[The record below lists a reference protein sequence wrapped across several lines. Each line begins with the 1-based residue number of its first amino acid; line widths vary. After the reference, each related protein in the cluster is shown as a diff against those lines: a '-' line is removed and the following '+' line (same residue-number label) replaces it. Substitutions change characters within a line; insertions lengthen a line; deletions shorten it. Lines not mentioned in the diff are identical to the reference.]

1 MFKILG
7 RGNWFFAPWP
17 QNSVFCHKILFYFV
31 LLPFWRTQWETTF
44 ITKCNKV
51 ELQMAFEAE
60 WYVNGNF
67 LLLEY
72 KDFWLKY
79 IKIMVAQGFSVLVLI
94 KFLCIQCEQ
103 IFASKL
109 LLDTWCSISS
119 SPSSSSV
126 KKELLKF
133 GSSQILSN
141 HNIWIPLISRISVE
155 LQRWG

>member
-1 MFKILG
+1 M
-7 RGNWFFAPWP
+7 
-17 QNSVFCHKILFYFV
+17 
-31 LLPFWRTQWETTF
+31 
-44 ITKCNKV
+44 

-94 KFLCIQCEQ
+94 KFFCIQCEQ

-109 LLDTWCSISS
+109 LLDTWCSIFFQS
-119 SPSSSSV
+119 
-126 KKELLKF
+126 F
-133 GSSQILSN
+133 
-141 HNIWIPLISRISVE
+141 
-155 LQRWG
+155 